1 MIKINVIIQDNKW
14 KKYIKKPNIYL
25 NKKFKI
31 LEKKVKTLKNN
42 KIELSILLSAGK
54 EIKKLNLK
62 FRNKNK
68 ATDVLSFPFFKK
80 QEFKLKLT
88 KRDKF
93 YLGDIIININKIKK
107 GKENLDFKNNF
118 DSLWIHGFT
127 HLLGYRHKRNKDYLS
142 MKKVEKKFLN
152 LVKS

>member
-25 NKKFKI
+25 KKKFKV
-31 LEKKVKTLKNN
+31 LEKKIKILKNN
-42 KIELSILLSAGK
+42 KLELSILLSGDE

-68 ATDVLSFPFFKK
+68 TTDVLSFPFFKK
-80 QEFKLKLT
+80 KDFKLKLK

-107 GKENLDFKNNF
+107 NNKNLDFKNNF
-118 DSLWIHGFT
+118 DFLWIHGFA
-127 HLLGYRHKRNKDYLS
+127 HLLGYQHKKNKDYLS
-142 MKKVEKKFLN
+142 MRKIEKTFLN